1 MVEAGREARR
11 SVLGGVVVGE
21 ASSTGEAVSGVPNR
35 GDSKVNEPED
45 ERLRLGPLFWLLELR
60 DGPRVDM
67 NEITA
72 IRKGKQRVSL
82 SRSLQNKSFCIVDHH
97 DLPRE
102 RAIVTDQWQNR
113 QLCFIFGSLS
123 V

>member
-11 SVLGGVVVGE
+11 SVLGGVVVGD

-45 ERLRLGPLFWLLELR
+45 ERLRLGPPLFWLLELR

-72 IRKGKQRVSL
+72 TRKGSSGSVYQDPCKTKVSVL
-82 SRSLQNKSFCIVDHH
+82 
-97 DLPRE
+97 
-102 RAIVTDQWQNR
+102 
-113 QLCFIFGSLS
+113 
-123 V
+123 